1 MIVFSGG
8 GGRPPDYMAI
18 VNIRSMMAH
27 VLLSQA
33 RNAPKSTVAYASK
46 LALSVDKTQADR
58 QNTTKWLLISKQ
70 KIGTIPKLLLV

>member
-46 LALSVDKTQADR
+46 LFCPDKPEKKLTGRIR
-58 QNTTKWLLISKQ
+58 QS
-70 KIGTIPKLLLV
+70 GR

>member
-46 LALSVDKTQADR
+46 LRLVSCNKIQANG
-58 QNTTKWLLISKQ
+58 QNTTK
-70 KIGTIPKLLLV
+70 